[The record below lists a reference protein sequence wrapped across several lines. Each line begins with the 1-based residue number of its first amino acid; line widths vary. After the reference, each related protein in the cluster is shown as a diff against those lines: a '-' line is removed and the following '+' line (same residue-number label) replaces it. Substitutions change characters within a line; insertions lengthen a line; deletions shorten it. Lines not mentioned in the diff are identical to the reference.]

1 MPDEQDKRMSII
13 EHLEEL
19 RWRLIYSL
27 AAFILA
33 FGLAFYFSERILD
46 LVLSPAPLLKTA
58 GGGKLVLL
66 GVTEGFMIQLRVSIY
81 AGLALASPVI
91 LYQVA
96 AFTLPALEKKER
108 FYLYTFIPAALGL
121 FLAGVGL
128 AYFVFLPYALK
139 FFGTFGTERIQLLV
153 SAQSFISFVAGFV
166 LPFGL
171 VFELPLVVML
181 GTYLGLL
188 SPQLLSR
195 YRKYAILVI
204 FIVAA
209 ILTPPDVVSQIA
221 MALPLLALYEV
232 SLLLSH
238 LVARRRKT

>member
-1 MPDEQDKRMSII
+1 MSIKYDQKI
-13 EHLEEL
+13 SIIDHLEEL

-27 AAFILA
+27 VAFALAAGF
-33 FGLAFYFSERILD
+33 AFYYSERILD
-46 LVLSPAPLLKTA
+46 LLLSPAPLLKMTD
-58 GGGKLVLL
+58 GGKLVLL
-66 GVTEGFMIQLRVSIY
+66 GVTEGFMIQFKISMY
-81 AGLALASPVI
+81 AGLVLASPVI

-96 AFTLPALEKKER
+96 AFTLPAMEKHER
-108 FYLYTFIPAALGL
+108 FYLYSFVPAALGL
-121 FLAGVGL
+121 FLAGVGI

-139 FFGTFGTERIQLLV
+139 FFGTFSTQRIQLLV

-181 GTYLGLL
+181 GTHLGLL
-188 SPQLLSR
+188 SPQMLTR

-209 ILTPPDVVSQIA
+209 ILTPPDVVSQVA
-221 MALPLLALYEV
+221 MALPLMALYEI
-232 SLLLSH
+232 SILMSR
-238 LVARRRKT
+238 LVDRRKKA